1 MICSSGA
8 LASLDRR
15 MSSMFYS
22 ALAGATPQVRASLRR
37 SRDRFLAFR
46 ERCGTEDCIAQAYR
60 DRMDEIQDLSRG
72 E

>member
-1 MICSSGA
+1 
-8 LASLDRR
+8 

-22 ALAGATPQVRASLRR
+22 ALANATPQVRASLRR

-46 ERCGTEDCIAQAYR
+46 ERCATEDCIAQAYR
-60 DRMDEIQDLSRG
+60 DRMDEIQDLSRA